1 MVTFLANRTPYVSSS
16 SSSSRMFGDKS
27 GTRDTRLEGNDRGV
41 VLERRARVQRH
52 NKAETRTVLLSPL
65 RC

>member
-1 MVTFLANRTPYVSSS
+1 MVIFLASRTPYVSSS

-27 GTRDTRLEGNDRGV
+27 GIRNTRLEGNDRGV
-41 VLERRARVQRH
+41 VLERRARVRRH